1 MDRQNRPLTILTIDD
16 EEQIQYALRALFNS
30 QGWEAISARDVEEG
44 VGKFRTC
51 RPDLVL
57 MDYHLPKINGVKGV
71 EMLRREDPEVPL
83 IVFTIE
89 DNQRVADQFLDAGA
103 SDFVLKP
110 VKALDIIARIKLHV
124 RLVESRR
131 ENRQST
137 EEPVKGIGQGTLS
150 LIEGY
155 LRSVSVPACG
165 GHRGRDGAGLS
176 DHLPIS
182 AISGVGESGGGEPA
196 LWKGGAPQTALPDDP
211 GGGRRGK
218 ARNRTIM
225 RDKKRRSAIGLA
237 GAFSLSGT
245 EKAVVKIDK

>member
-155 LRSVSVPACG
+155 LRSVSETTYRYLQYLVSVNRVEVSQHYG
-165 GHRGRDGAGLS
+165 KVGRPKQRYRMIREAGDGEKPETGL
-176 DHLPIS
+176 
-182 AISGVGESGGGEPA
+182 
-196 LWKGGAPQTALPDDP
+196 
-211 GGGRRGK
+211 
-218 ARNRTIM
+218 
-225 RDKKRRSAIGLA
+225 
-237 GAFSLSGT
+237 
-245 EKAVVKIDK
+245 

>member
-1 MDRQNRPLTILTIDD
+1 M
-16 EEQIQYALRALFNS
+16 
-30 QGWEAISARDVEEG
+30 
-44 VGKFRTC
+44 
-51 RPDLVL
+51 
-57 MDYHLPKINGVKGV
+57 

-155 LRSVSVPACG
+155 LRSVSEYQPVE
-165 GHRGRDGAGLS
+165 
-176 DHLPIS
+176 
-182 AISGVGESGGGEPA
+182 AIAEG
-196 LWKGGAPQTALPDDP
+196 T
-211 GGGRRGK
+211 
-218 ARNRTIM
+218 
-225 RDKKRRSAIGLA
+225 GLA
-237 GAFSLSGT
+237 YQTTYRYLQYLVSVNRVEVSQHYGKVGRPKQRYRMIREAGDG
-245 EKAVVKIDK
+245 EKPETGL

>member
-1 MDRQNRPLTILTIDD
+1 MYKILIVEDDPVIASSLARQLTRWN
-16 EEQIQYALRALFNS
+16 Y
-30 QGWEAISARDVEEG
+30 EATYVQEFDHVMQEFEKAQ
-44 VGKFRTC
+44 
-51 RPDLVL
+51 PDLVL

-155 LRSVSVPACG
+155 LRSVSEYQPVE
-165 GHRGRDGAGLS
+165 
-176 DHLPIS
+176 
-182 AISGVGESGGGEPA
+182 AIAEG
-196 LWKGGAPQTALPDDP
+196 T
-211 GGGRRGK
+211 
-218 ARNRTIM
+218 
-225 RDKKRRSAIGLA
+225 GLA
-237 GAFSLSGT
+237 YQTTYRYLQYLVSVNRVEVSQHYGKVGRPKQRYRMIREAGDG
-245 EKAVVKIDK
+245 EKPETGL

>member
-137 EEPVKGIGQGTLS
+137 EEPVEAIAEGTGLAYQTTYR
-150 LIEGY
+150 Y
-155 LRSVSVPACG
+155 LQYLVSVNRVEVSQHYG
-165 GHRGRDGAGLS
+165 KVGRPKQRYRMIREAGDGEKPETGL
-176 DHLPIS
+176 
-182 AISGVGESGGGEPA
+182 
-196 LWKGGAPQTALPDDP
+196 
-211 GGGRRGK
+211 
-218 ARNRTIM
+218 
-225 RDKKRRSAIGLA
+225 
-237 GAFSLSGT
+237 
-245 EKAVVKIDK
+245 

>member
-1 MDRQNRPLTILTIDD
+1 MYKILIVEDDPVIASSLARPLTRWN
-16 EEQIQYALRALFNS
+16 Y
-30 QGWEAISARDVEEG
+30 EATYVQEFDHVMQEFEKAQ
-44 VGKFRTC
+44 
-51 RPDLVL
+51 PDLVL
-57 MDYHLPKINGVKGV
+57 MDYHLPKINGVKGGD
-71 EMLRREDPEVPL
+71 MLRREDPEVPL

-155 LRSVSVPACG
+155 LRSVSEYQPVE
-165 GHRGRDGAGLS
+165 
-176 DHLPIS
+176 
-182 AISGVGESGGGEPA
+182 AIAEG
-196 LWKGGAPQTALPDDP
+196 T
-211 GGGRRGK
+211 
-218 ARNRTIM
+218 
-225 RDKKRRSAIGLA
+225 GLA
-237 GAFSLSGT
+237 YQTTYRYLQYLVSVNRVEVSQHYGKVGRPKQRYRMIREAGDG
-245 EKAVVKIDK
+245 EKPETGL

>member
-155 LRSVSVPACG
+155 LQQCQRVPACG

-182 AISGVGESGGGEPA
+182 QYLVSVNRVEVSQHYGKVGRPKQRYRMIREAGDGEKPE
-196 LWKGGAPQTALPDDP
+196 T
-211 GGGRRGK
+211 
-218 ARNRTIM
+218 
-225 RDKKRRSAIGLA
+225 GL
-237 GAFSLSGT
+237 
-245 EKAVVKIDK
+245 

>member
-30 QGWEAISARDVEEG
+30 QGWRPSLPGMWRREWE
-44 VGKFRTC
+44 KFRTC

-155 LRSVSVPACG
+155 LRSVSEYQPVE
-165 GHRGRDGAGLS
+165 
-176 DHLPIS
+176 
-182 AISGVGESGGGEPA
+182 AIAEG
-196 LWKGGAPQTALPDDP
+196 T
-211 GGGRRGK
+211 
-218 ARNRTIM
+218 
-225 RDKKRRSAIGLA
+225 GLA
-237 GAFSLSGT
+237 YQTTYRYLQYLVSVNRVEVSQHYGKVGRPKQRYPMIREAGDG
-245 EKAVVKIDK
+245 EKPETGL

>member
-1 MDRQNRPLTILTIDD
+1 
-16 EEQIQYALRALFNS
+16 
-30 QGWEAISARDVEEG
+30 
-44 VGKFRTC
+44 
-51 RPDLVL
+51 
-57 MDYHLPKINGVKGV
+57 
-71 EMLRREDPEVPL
+71 
-83 IVFTIE
+83 
-89 DNQRVADQFLDAGA
+89 
-103 SDFVLKP
+103 

-155 LRSVSVPACG
+155 LRSVSEYQPVEAIAEG
-165 GHRGRDGAGLS
+165 TGLAYQTTYRYLQYLVS
-176 DHLPIS
+176 
-182 AISGVGESGGGEPA
+182 VNRVEPA

>member
-1 MDRQNRPLTILTIDD
+1 MR
-16 EEQIQYALRALFNS
+16 
-30 QGWEAISARDVEEG
+30 
-44 VGKFRTC
+44 
-51 RPDLVL
+51 
-57 MDYHLPKINGVKGV
+57 
-71 EMLRREDPEVPL
+71 
-83 IVFTIE
+83 
-89 DNQRVADQFLDAGA
+89 GA

-155 LRSVSVPACG
+155 LRSVSEYQPVEAIAEG
-165 GHRGRDGAGLS
+165 TGLAYQTTYRYLQYLVS
-176 DHLPIS
+176 VNRVEVSQHY
-182 AISGVGESGGGEPA
+182 GKV
-196 LWKGGAPQTALPDDP
+196 GAPQTALPDDP

-218 ARNRTIM
+218 ARNRTIR

-237 GAFSLSGT
+237 GALIVRDRKSCGQNRQI
-245 EKAVVKIDK
+245 KNIKGKRPKKRGRKRKMRKN

>member
-1 MDRQNRPLTILTIDD
+1 M
-16 EEQIQYALRALFNS
+16 
-30 QGWEAISARDVEEG
+30 
-44 VGKFRTC
+44 GKFRTC

-155 LRSVSVPACG
+155 LRSVSEYQPVE
-165 GHRGRDGAGLS
+165 
-176 DHLPIS
+176 
-182 AISGVGESGGGEPA
+182 AIAEG
-196 LWKGGAPQTALPDDP
+196 T
-211 GGGRRGK
+211 
-218 ARNRTIM
+218 
-225 RDKKRRSAIGLA
+225 GLA
-237 GAFSLSGT
+237 YQTTYRYLQYLVSVNRVEVSQHYGKVGRPKQRYRMIREAGDG
-245 EKAVVKIDK
+245 EKPETGL